1 MIDLGTTPPYE
12 RTVRR
17 NTTRLPIPIYNRAM
31 PERRITLRTLLCM
44 LLLTLAACGQKGQL
58 YLPVEP
64 PVQESVGAAEAPDAT
79 AEEEKNDNK
88 GEAPR

>member
-1 MIDLGTTPPYE
+1 M
-12 RTVRR
+12 
-17 NTTRLPIPIYNRAM
+17 
-31 PERRITLRTLLCM
+31 RTLLCM

-64 PVQESVGAAEAPDAT
+64 PVQESVGTADAPDAT